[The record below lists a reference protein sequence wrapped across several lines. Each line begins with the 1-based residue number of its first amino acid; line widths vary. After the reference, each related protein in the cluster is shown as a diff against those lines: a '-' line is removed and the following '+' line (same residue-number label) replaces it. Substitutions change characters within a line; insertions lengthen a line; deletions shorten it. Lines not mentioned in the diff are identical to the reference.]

1 MAQTASPYGLRPVQL
16 LGGLPFAGAIR
27 SFPMT
32 LNSAKGFFYGDP
44 VALVNGQPTVLTASP
59 ITTVNA
65 NSPVGV
71 FLGCEYQDP
80 IRGFVNAQSFAAN
93 GISNGATKVKFKI
106 IDSPICVF
114 MVQANGTVAATALGA
129 NTDLLGVGT
138 GNASTG
144 NSLVSADAGVALTAT
159 LAVKIIGFAD
169 QPGSQVGDPFTDL
182 LVIWNQ
188 GVHRW
193 NAQAGF

>member
-1 MAQTASPYGLRPVQL
+1 MAQIASPYGLRPVQL

-32 LNSAKGFFYGDP
+32 LNSAKAFFYGDP
-44 VALVNGQPTVLTASP
+44 VALVAGQPTVLAASP

-71 FLGCEYQDP
+71 FLGCEWQDP
-80 IRGFVNAQSFAAN
+80 VRGFVNAQSFPPN

-106 IDSPICVF
+106 LDCPTCVF
-114 MVQANGTVAATALGA
+114 MVQANGPVQLAAIGT
-129 NTDLLGVGT
+129 NTDILGFGT
-138 GNASTG
+138 GNSATG
-144 NSLVSADAGVALTAT
+144 NSLVAADATTAVTPT
-159 LAVKIIGFAD
+159 LALKIVGFPD

-188 GVHRW
+188 NVHRW
-193 NAQAGF
+193 VAQAGF